1 MEIASLV
8 LTIISTIAAVVSA
21 GAALSVNS
29 QVKKLNNK
37 ISGNRNI
44 QNSGKISVKNQ
55 GDNQGII
62 SGVNAG
68 EIRK

>member
-8 LTIISTIAAVVSA
+8 LTIISTVAAVISA
-21 GAALSVNS
+21 GAALSANS
-29 QVKKLNNK
+29 QIKKLNNK
-37 ISGNRNI
+37 ISGDRNI
-44 QNSGKISVKNQ
+44 QSSGKINVKNQ

>member
-1 MEIASLV
+1 MEIANLV

-29 QVKKLNNK
+29 QVKILNNK

>member
-21 GAALSVNS
+21 GEALSVNS